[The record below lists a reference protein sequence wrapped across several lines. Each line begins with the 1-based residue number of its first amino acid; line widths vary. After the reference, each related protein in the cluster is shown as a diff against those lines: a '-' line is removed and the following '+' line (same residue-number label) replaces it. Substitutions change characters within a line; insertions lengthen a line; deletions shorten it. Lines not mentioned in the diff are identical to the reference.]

1 MSVKIKTNIIGETVA
16 KYPNFEIVKIYR
28 EEGFFPQTA
37 LSYGV
42 DLDTMKFRELVGF
55 GIVKNGVLDDKGKNI
70 IVFKK
75 PSCYHYQVFYLKPTE
90 WQIKDLSESF
100 GAEIVEL
107 YDVTLD
113 KDFNIAKKLV
123 TYDPNK
129 DKYDEIMK
137 KIEHYYK
144 GKYIQNKAV
153 FYFEHKEEIDNL
165 PDIS

>member
-1 MSVKIKTNIIGETVA
+1 M
-16 KYPNFEIVKIYR
+16 
-28 EEGFFPQTA
+28 
-37 LSYGV
+37 
-42 DLDTMKFRELVGF
+42 
-55 GIVKNGVLDDKGKNI
+55 
-70 IVFKK
+70 
-75 PSCYHYQVFYLKPTE
+75 YLKPTE

-165 PDIS
+165 CII